1 LPGTSSEPELFDGLC
16 VRLAAIALFCGFGAA
31 GCRFAGLAGAK
42 AKGDARGHYEE
53 DYFFHEM
60 LFWLVEWD

>member
-1 LPGTSSEPELFDGLC
+1 MPGTSSEPELFDGRGF
-16 VRLAAIALFCGFGAA
+16 RLAAIALFCGFGAA

-42 AKGDARGHYEE
+42 AKGDARCHHEE

-60 LFWLVEWD
+60 LFWLVGLD